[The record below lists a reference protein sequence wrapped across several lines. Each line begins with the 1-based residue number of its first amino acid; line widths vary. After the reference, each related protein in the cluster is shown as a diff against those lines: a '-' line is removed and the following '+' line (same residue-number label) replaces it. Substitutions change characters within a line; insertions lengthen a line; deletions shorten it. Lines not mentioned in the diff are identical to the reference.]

1 MTQGIQLPFYIDTS
15 PTLGIRG
22 LLASQEIK
30 KGSVIE
36 TCPTIIY
43 KKNTPVIE
51 QTVFDHYVFDWDEN
65 HEAMALGYGAL
76 YNHSET
82 PNVEFDFDTEKKT
95 IIFAALRDIA
105 KGEELMIN
113 YDSETDEPIDPGY
126 LSFDKD
132 IEN

>member
-1 MTQGIQLPFYIDTS
+1 MAAQDIDKGI
-15 PTLGIRG
+15 
-22 LLASQEIK
+22 
-30 KGSVIE
+30 VIE
-36 TCPTIIY
+36 ICPTIIY

-51 QTVFDHYVFDWDEN
+51 QTVFDHYVFDWDDN

-76 YNHSET
+76 YNHSEN
-82 PNVEFDFDTEKKT
+82 PNVEFDFDTDKKT
-95 IIFAALRDIA
+95 IIFTALRDIT

-132 IEN
+132 IVN

>member
-1 MTQGIQLPFYIDTS
+1 MTQGIKLPFYIGVS

-22 LLASQEIK
+22 LMAAQDID
-30 KGSVIE
+30 KGIVIE
-36 TCPTIIY
+36 ICPTIIY

-51 QTVFDHYVFDWDEN
+51 QTVFDHYVFDWDDN

-76 YNHSET
+76 YNHSEN
-82 PNVEFDFDTEKKT
+82 PNVEFDFDTDKKT
-95 IIFAALRDIA
+95 IIFTALRDIT

-132 IEN
+132 IVN